1 VVLVTPIRDLG
12 NYNDSCLTLN
22 LSYLLKL
29 PDFLFIVADSLH
41 ICDV

>member
-1 VVLVTPIRDLG
+1 LRRRNPGLAKRPPFR
-12 NYNDSCLTLN
+12 YQLN